1 MFMLVTLAGIEKIWD
16 VFASEPSFFSLS
28 APIAAST
35 ARIITIRRQP
45 QPQLRFEELLES
57 SELLT
62 LSLNSPKASFMS
74 CTPSSNCLLLSALL
88 FLRQAGHVG
97 RSLYK
102 PVFPISKKM
111 VLSTDHKNNTDTFYL
126 TLFFYPFFMCVME
139 TTLT

>member
-74 CTPSSNCLLLSALL
+74 CTPSLNCLLLSALL

-102 PVFPISKKM
+102 PIFPISKKRW
-111 VLSTDHKNNTDTFYL
+111 
-126 TLFFYPFFMCVME
+126 FYPP
-139 TTLT
+139 TTKITLIHFI